1 MLLYFYHIHSFIVTL
16 NIILVFYI
24 FKYEAKTGDK
34 QLYHYYF
41 NNVIVNIAEMI

>member
-1 MLLYFYHIHSFIVTL
+1 VTL
-16 NIILVFYI
+16 NIILAFYI

-41 NNVIVNIAEMI
+41 NNAIVNIAEMI